1 MKKVQLL
8 VLALAGF
15 VVTSHAADK
24 VRPPEG
30 FADAVVRYD
39 PGAGFVAGFTNP
51 AVALG
56 EPSTLNPF
64 TEATDVF
71 DPPYGTNQ
79 IVSIGAGGSLTVRFN
94 PPIVDH
100 QRNRFGID
108 FMIYG
113 NSGFI
118 ITNDTDSNF
127 NFIGTPATDGSLFGS
142 NPGATRVSVSNDGK
156 KFYVLN
162 PALAPTV
169 DGLYPTDGSGDFH
182 TPVDPTLTQAD
193 FSGLTAENIQAL
205 YLGAAGG
212 TGYDIAWA
220 QKENGQPAKLHEIRY
235 VRVEVL
241 SGKSEVDGFSSVTP
255 SRDSKK

>member
-1 MKKVQLL
+1 MKKIQLF

-15 VVTSHAADK
+15 VVTAHAADK

-30 FADAVVRYD
+30 FADAVVSYD
-39 PGAGFVAGFTNP
+39 PGTGFVAGFTNP

-56 EPSTLNPF
+56 EPSTVNPY

-71 DPPYGTNQ
+71 DPPYGANQ
-79 IVSIGAGGSLTVRFN
+79 IVSIGTGGSLTVRFKK
-94 PPIVDH
+94 PVVD
-100 QRNRFGID
+100 QPRNRFGID
-108 FMIYG
+108 FIIYG

-118 ITNDTDSNF
+118 ITNDYDASYNW
-127 NFIGTPATDGSLFGS
+127 IGTPATDGSLFGQNS
-142 NPGATRVSVSNDGK
+142 GTTRVSVSNDGK

-169 DGLYPTDGSGDFH
+169 DDLFPTEGSGDFH

-193 FSGLTAENIQAL
+193 FSGLTAANIQAL
-205 YLGAAGG
+205 YLGSAGG

-220 QKENGQPAKLHEIRY
+220 QKENGKPARLHEIRY
-235 VRVEVL
+235 VRIEVL
-241 SGKSEVDGFSSVTP
+241 SGKSEVDGFSDVAP
-255 SRDSKK
+255 PGHDR